1 MADSQKP
8 GGGQLKDF
16 RVHRGRVIDDVP
28 ATGNSAPTATQNA
41 PRQSTV
47 SRQSSVTEWSSRR
60 MDSNLEKMWQEW
72 SDDLGDSQGVDLSRP
87 APAPAAGGEANA
99 VTSKAPAMQGEARG
113 PLANSTNSDIENGTA
128 FSTTRAALPEDSFSI
143 ALALEERRME
153 REGVVDFSN
162 TYRKQEM
169 LKLHTTEFAKQL
181 QMLFRREIEL
191 FNESR
196 RSAASAIQLYK
207 ISKTEA
213 DFMLFRNGVKLV
225 VSATQAGRVQFAF
238 NQFLGQVL
246 APTHAPQMEIEAQWG
261 SLDQL
266 IWTYRSERIEA
277 KDLVRYF
284 LTEFVKQSYR

>member
-1 MADSQKP
+1 MADSNKP

-16 RVHRGRVIDDVP
+16 RVHRGRVIDSPSTGSVLP
-28 ATGNSAPTATQNA
+28 QNQVTNSSATTPK
-41 PRQSTV
+41 QSTV
-47 SRQSSVTEWSSRR
+47 SRQSSVTEWSTRR

-72 SDDLGDSQGVDLSRP
+72 TEDLSGETVDLSKQMNP
-87 APAPAAGGEANA
+87 PKGTP
-99 VTSKAPAMQGEARG
+99 TPLQGEAKG
-113 PLANSTNSDIENGTA
+113 PLDVPHRSPRSDAHAN
-128 FSTTRAALPEDSFSI
+128 RAVLPEDSFSI

-169 LKLHTTEFAKQL
+169 LKLHTVEYAKQL
-181 QMLFRREIEL
+181 QSLFRQEIEL
-191 FNESR
+191 FNEAR
-196 RSAASAIQLYK
+196 RSAAAAIQLYK

-225 VSATQAGRVQFAF
+225 ISATQAGRIHFGF
-238 NQFLGQVL
+238 NQYLGQVL
-246 APTHAPQMEIEAQWG
+246 APSHSPQLEIEAQWG

-266 IWTYRSERIEA
+266 LWTYRGERIDS

-284 LTEFVKQSYR
+284 LTEFIKQSYR